1 MAPNIRFIIDS
12 SHDGAFNMAADQY
25 LLRHCVSENQIIIRF
40 YTWDV
45 PTITIGYMQK
55 AIQVLDTDKMFQE
68 NVKWVRRP
76 TGGRAV
82 MHYEDLT
89 YSFMFPKSLKFMG
102 STVRES
108 YNLITQ
114 RLIRGLNFAGITC
127 EAHDSYDQLLELK
140 REIKLPCFL
149 APNRDEIMVN
159 GRKLVGSAQRRVT
172 DSILQHGSMPLT
184 DYYRK
189 LPHFLKISHKEQ
201 ISQSDLLKKKSICIR
216 ELDKTLNIDI
226 LVESLKKGFSDILN
240 LDCIEQKFNNDELQT
255 IEKESE
261 SEGFIKRWLE

>member
-1 MAPNIRFIIDS
+1 MTPNIRFIIDS

-25 LLRHCVSENQIIIRF
+25 LLRQSVSENQIIIRF
-40 YTWDV
+40 YTWSV

-55 AIQVLDTDKMFQE
+55 PALVLDTYKMVQE
-68 NVKWVRRP
+68 SVGWVRRP

-89 YSFMFPKSLKFMG
+89 YSCMFPKSLKFMG

-108 YNLITQ
+108 YNLITKC
-114 RLIRGLNFAGITC
+114 LLRGLGYAGISC
-127 EAHDSYDQLLELK
+127 EAHDSYDQLLEVK
-140 REIKLPCFL
+140 REVKLPCFL
-149 APNRDEIMVN
+149 APNRDEVMVN
-159 GRKLVGSAQRRVT
+159 GKKLIGSAQRRVT

-189 LPHFLKISHKEQ
+189 LPHFLKLSQKEQ

-216 ELDKTLNIDI
+216 ELDKTLDIDT
-226 LVESLKKGFSDILN
+226 LVESLKKGFADIFN
-240 LDCIEQKFNNDELQT
+240 LDCTDQKFTNDELQT
-255 IEKESE
+255 IEKESK